1 MVENVYN
8 NVQMDILD
16 MEMELQLHLIVSN
29 AIYLVNNVM
38 IQLLKAVLNVMLL
51 HFYLQLANV

>member
-38 IQLLKAVLNVMLL
+38 IQLLKAVLSVMLL
-51 HFYLQLANV
+51 HFYL